1 LIACLLS
8 GLLISYQLVVTILQP
23 AWKDPATDWLRATL
37 SWPELLVVGFVSLR
51 LTRAG
56 HAAARSWWMLSAALL
71 SYAVA
76 QTLWAV
82 FAQLIY
88 LHGVPF
94 PSLADLFY
102 LLQYPFFFAAIVLSP
117 STPTWRSRTTVV
129 VDTLLWMGAVT
140 ALSWFFLLAPIYL
153 HGGESPQGKFVSL
166 AYPVGD
172 LAVLFG
178 LSLGLMRST
187 RGRTDRLALDV
198 LVLALVCL
206 ILADSWFAAL
216 LLHSTTVPAVAYAP
230 NLIWIATYLLIVLAG
245 LVQLRGVGHEP
256 SPKRPIPA
264 PDMQGAKGSV
274 ADIGGRHL
282 PHGDL
287 IGSVRVLIPF
297 LAALLASTTLLTH
310 AALTYTN
317 VPSFVGPLV
326 VSLGLLLLAVVRQ
339 ELTLLENARVHRER
353 EAEQARALAL
363 REANRR
369 MEEFLQVASHELKTP
384 LTSLQGNTEL
394 LVRRL
399 HTARPA
405 TVDTADLMPLVGTV
419 QVVLERSLH
428 SLGRMC
434 RLVDDLL
441 DVVRIHEG
449 RLDICLE
456 ACDLASVVQEAV
468 DEQRVVVDARPIS
481 LDLPEKRP
489 VLVLGDADRLG
500 QVVTNYLTNALKYSA
515 ADRPVTVCL
524 QVTDARARLTVHDQG
539 VGLPAEEQVH
549 VWERFY
555 RARDVHVQSGS
566 EVGLGLGLYICQS
579 IIARHHGQLGVD
591 SVPGEGAA
599 FWFALALAPTA

>member
-1 LIACLLS
+1 
-8 GLLISYQLVVTILQP
+8 
-23 AWKDPATDWLRATL
+23 
-37 SWPELLVVGFVSLR
+37 
-51 LTRAG
+51 
-56 HAAARSWWMLSAALL
+56 M
-71 SYAVA
+71 
-76 QTLWAV
+76 
-82 FAQLIY
+82 
-88 LHGVPF
+88 
-94 PSLADLFY
+94 
-102 LLQYPFFFAAIVLSP
+102 
-117 STPTWRSRTTVV
+117 
-129 VDTLLWMGAVT
+129 
-140 ALSWFFLLAPIYL
+140 
-153 HGGESPQGKFVSL
+153 
-166 AYPVGD
+166 
-172 LAVLFG
+172 
-178 LSLGLMRST
+178 
-187 RGRTDRLALDV
+187 ALDV
-198 LVLALVCL
+198 LVFALVCL

-245 LVQLRGVGHEP
+245 LVQLRDLGPES
-256 SPKRPIPA
+256 SPKRPNDA
-264 PDMQGAKGSV
+264 RDVESTKG
-274 ADIGGRHL
+274 IGTDTDAGRF
-282 PHGDL
+282 PHDDL
-287 IGSVRVLIPF
+287 IGSLRVLIPF

-326 VSLGLLLLAVVRQ
+326 VSLGLLLFAVVRQ
-339 ELTLLENARVHRER
+339 ELTLLDNSRVHRER
-353 EAEQARALAL
+353 EAEQARSLAL

-399 HTARPA
+399 HTAQPA
-405 TVDTADLMPLVGTV
+405 TVDTADQMRLVGMV

-428 SLGRMC
+428 SLDRMC

-449 RLDICLE
+449 RLEICLE

-481 LDLPEKRP
+481 LDLPEQRP

-500 QVVTNYLTNALKYSA
+500 QVVTNYLTNALKYSQ

-524 QVTDARARLTVHDQG
+524 QVSDARARLTVHDQG
-539 VGLPAEEQVH
+539 VGVPAEEQAH

-566 EVGLGLGLYICQS
+566 EVGLGLGLYICRS
-579 IIARHHGQLGVD
+579 IIERHHGQLGVD
-591 SVPGEGAA
+591 SVPGEGAT
-599 FWFALALAPTA
+599 FWFALALAPNA